1 MRHHASD
8 IQLEVGR
15 KCLELYRNRNIPI
28 THLSR
33 RFGVARST
41 VKRWMRK
48 AEMYE
53 SKSRQ
58 DD

>member
-1 MRHHASD
+1 MRHHTTD
-8 IQLEVGR
+8 DQLAVGR
-15 KCLELYRNRNIPI
+15 KCLELHRRQNIPI
-28 THLSR
+28 IRLSR

-53 SKSRQ
+53 SESR
-58 DD
+58 